1 METFSLYVSTVVKH
15 FYQNIHGWFTFP
27 YLYRSVVE
35 YFPSNSHFVEVGA
48 WLGCSA
54 AYMAVEIANSGK
66 KIKFDCIDN
75 WQGIGLEVLEPV
87 KNKTVYETFLKN
99 IEPVKDYITP
109 ITGNSVETSKT
120 YTDKSLDFVFID
132 AAHDYESVLQDINAW
147 FPKVKNGG
155 MISGHDYE
163 WESVRKAVNEYF
175 PTKQIRNSEGCW
187 LVIK

>member
-1 METFSLYVSTVVKH
+1 MEH
-15 FYQNIHGWFTFP
+15 IYQNIHGWFTFP
-27 YLYRSVVE
+27 SLYKSVVD
-35 YFPSNSHFVEVGA
+35 YFPTNSHFIEVGA

-75 WQGIGLEVLEPV
+75 WQGAGLESLKPV
-87 KNKTVYETFLKN
+87 INNTVYQTFLKN
-99 IEPVKDYITP
+99 IEPVKDYINP
-109 ITGNSVETSKT
+109 ITGNSIEVCNM
-120 YTDKSLDFVFID
+120 YANGSLDFVFID

-147 FPKVKNGG
+147 FPKVRNGG

-163 WESVRKAVNEYF
+163 WESVRKAVGEYF
-175 PTKQIRNSEGCW
+175 IGKQIRSAEGCW